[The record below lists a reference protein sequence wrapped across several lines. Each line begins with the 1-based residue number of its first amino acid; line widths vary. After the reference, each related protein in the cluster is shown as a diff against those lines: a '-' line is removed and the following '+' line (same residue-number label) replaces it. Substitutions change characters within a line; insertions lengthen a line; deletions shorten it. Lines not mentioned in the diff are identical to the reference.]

1 MHCREHLLY
10 WCFNLWVATLFK
22 SKKMKLFEHFEFILI
37 LAVIIFMILTS
48 GCSTI
53 ENMRDPDYSQ
63 GCRVIEGEAKLGALN
78 QQGIMVVCKLKCSAE
93 LPDGLSYK
101 YHNTRTGC
109 HVEISK

>member
-1 MHCREHLLY
+1 
-10 WCFNLWVATLFK
+10 
-22 SKKMKLFEHFEFILI
+22 MKLFEHFEFVLI

-48 GCSTI
+48 GCSSTV
-53 ENMRDPDYSQ
+53 ENLRDPDYSQ